1 MSAVAAENRRLLVR
15 LLIGAA
21 AMFGF
26 GFLLVP
32 FYEKICEVTG
42 INNILQPDRVVNT
55 QVDTSR
61 TITVEFDANIHDL
74 PWSFRP
80 LQNVLRVHPGELA
93 VVTYEVANTRDEPV
107 TGQAVPSYGP
117 QRAGQYFMKMD
128 CFCFTQQ
135 TLEPG
140 ERREM
145 PVAFVLDPDLPADVN
160 VITLSYTFFEI
171 AGRRTASAPGAESG
185 ARGAGS

>member
-1 MSAVAAENRRLLVR
+1 MSDVAADNRRLLVR
-15 LLIGAA
+15 LAIGAV

-42 INNILQPDRVVNT
+42 VNNILQPDRVVNT

-61 TITVEFDANIHDL
+61 LVTVQFDGNIHHDL

-80 LQNVLRVHPGELA
+80 LQGSIRVHPGELTTIA
-93 VVTYEVANTRDEPV
+93 YEVANTRDAAV

-117 QRAGQYFMKMD
+117 QRAGQYFMKME

-135 TLEPG
+135 TLEAG
-140 ERREM
+140 ERRTM
-145 PVAFVLDPDLPADVN
+145 PVAFVLDPDLPGDVN
-160 VITLSYTFFEI
+160 TITVSYTFFEI
-171 AGRRTASAPGAESG
+171 AGRRAQTV
-185 ARGAGS
+185 ARSDPRS